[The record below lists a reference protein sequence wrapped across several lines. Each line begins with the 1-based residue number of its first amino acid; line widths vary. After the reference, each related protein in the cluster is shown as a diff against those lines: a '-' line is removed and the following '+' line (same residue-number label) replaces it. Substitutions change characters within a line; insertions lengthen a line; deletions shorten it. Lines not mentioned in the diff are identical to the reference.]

1 MSLLSPQ
8 LRQSLGRSRVVA
20 GSAVARG
27 GVGERKSRTKGEGI
41 EFEDFRPYAFG
52 DDLRRLDPHV
62 HARLGQNVIRQYNVP
77 ERLSVAILVDTSES
91 MIVGGPEKS
100 RVALGIAAGLA
111 LCSLKGSDTVCCGA
125 LVGGSVDWYPRLS
138 GAGRMDE
145 LEAWLAHRRFG
156 GRVDL
161 LAALSSAVA
170 TLPRHGLLIIVSDM
184 WFDDVAAAM
193 DLLADADQSVI
204 VVRVLAPQE
213 ADPRL
218 YAAGPVRVVDA
229 ETGEEIEIELGD
241 ASVEAYKRLFSASA
255 EELRERVIGI
265 GGRLAGVTSDADLSD
280 VFQRTFRQ
288 VGIIR

>member
-1 MSLLSPQ
+1 M
-8 LRQSLGRSRVVA
+8 
-20 GSAVARG
+20 ARG

-77 ERLSVAILVDTSES
+77 ERLSVSILVDTSES
-91 MIVGGPEKS
+91 MIVGAPDKS

-111 LCSLKGSDTVCCGA
+111 LCSLKGSDTVSCGA

-145 LEAWLAHRRFG
+145 LEAWLSRRRFG

-193 DLLADADQSVI
+193 DLLADADQSVV

-218 YAAGPVRVVDA
+218 NAPGPVRLVDA
-229 ETGEEIEIELGD
+229 ETGKEIEIELGD

-265 GGRLAGVTSDADLSD
+265 GGRLAGVTSDTDLSE

-288 VGIIR
+288 AGIIR